1 MSFLSSTG
9 QALVAKDG
17 TKAGSGS
24 PYVTWS
30 STGGSSG
37 TVLVSFAGS
46 GNLFTN
52 KALGVSGSWVQ
63 VSTNAP
69 SAYARSLLVLP
80 DPTKVMIVG
89 AGWNGNSLNSEVRAD
104 IITIS

>member
-1 MSFLSSTG
+1 LSFLSSTG
-9 QALVAKDG
+9 QALVANDG
-17 TKAGSGS
+17 TEAGSGS

-52 KALGVSGSWVQ
+52 KALGASGSWVQ
-63 VSTNAP
+63 VSTNVP
-69 SAYARSLLVLP
+69 SAYSRSLRVLP
-80 DPTKVMIVG
+80 DSTKVLIVG